1 MSFSIVIH
9 IHTRKRERERHRISP
24 RIFFFFS
31 LYSFIIIRN
40 VFSSLE
46 CKSEKR
52 NKTGLLR
59 LVLFSFLFSFSL
71 RQTNCNIF
79 VVTAKLTPKLIE
91 CAIVFDACVAT
102 VPNKPATSK
111 GQHHEPTIAGKLN
124 KMVKI
129 TVAKEE
135 EVMLEDE
142 DGVEDG
148 DSAGQA
154 SQISSPSSSSSSAN
168 KA

>member
-1 MSFSIVIH
+1 MIKGIE
-9 IHTRKRERERHRISP
+9 RKT
-24 RIFFFFS
+24 
-31 LYSFIIIRN
+31 
-40 VFSSLE
+40 
-46 CKSEKR
+46 

-79 VVTAKLTPKLIE
+79 VVTAKLTLKLIE
-91 CAIVFDACVAT
+91 CAIAFDACVAT

-135 EVMLEDE
+135 EEVMLEDDD

-148 DSAGQA
+148 DSAGQV
-154 SQISSPSSSSSSAN
+154 SQISSSSSCSSRSSSRSSSSAN

>member
-1 MSFSIVIH
+1 MIKGIE
-9 IHTRKRERERHRISP
+9 RKTS
-24 RIFFFFS
+24 
-31 LYSFIIIRN
+31 
-40 VFSSLE
+40 
-46 CKSEKR
+46 
-52 NKTGLLR
+52 KTGLLR

-91 CAIVFDACVAT
+91 CAIAFDACVAT

-135 EVMLEDE
+135 EEEVMLEDE

-154 SQISSPSSSSSSAN
+154 SQTSSSSSSRSRSASSSSSSAN

>member
-1 MSFSIVIH
+1 MIKGIE
-9 IHTRKRERERHRISP
+9 RKT
-24 RIFFFFS
+24 
-31 LYSFIIIRN
+31 
-40 VFSSLE
+40 
-46 CKSEKR
+46 

-91 CAIVFDACVAT
+91 CAIAFDACVAT

-135 EVMLEDE
+135 EEEEVMLE

-148 DSAGQA
+148 DSAGQV
-154 SQISSPSSSSSSAN
+154 SQISSSSRSSSRSSSSSAN

>member
-1 MSFSIVIH
+1 MIKGIE
-9 IHTRKRERERHRISP
+9 RKT
-24 RIFFFFS
+24 
-31 LYSFIIIRN
+31 
-40 VFSSLE
+40 
-46 CKSEKR
+46 

-135 EVMLEDE
+135 EEEEEVMLEDE

-154 SQISSPSSSSSSAN
+154 SQTSSSSSSSRSRSASSSSSSAN

>member
-1 MSFSIVIH
+1 MIKGIE
-9 IHTRKRERERHRISP
+9 RKT
-24 RIFFFFS
+24 
-31 LYSFIIIRN
+31 
-40 VFSSLE
+40 
-46 CKSEKR
+46 

-91 CAIVFDACVAT
+91 CAIAFDACVAT

-135 EVMLEDE
+135 EEEEVMLEDEE

-148 DSAGQA
+148 DSAGQV
-154 SQISSPSSSSSSAN
+154 SQISSSSCSSSRSSSSSAN

>member
-1 MSFSIVIH
+1 MIKGIE
-9 IHTRKRERERHRISP
+9 RKT
-24 RIFFFFS
+24 
-31 LYSFIIIRN
+31 
-40 VFSSLE
+40 
-46 CKSEKR
+46 

-91 CAIVFDACVAT
+91 CAIAFDACVAT

-135 EVMLEDE
+135 EEEEVMLEDE

-148 DSAGQA
+148 DSAGQV
-154 SQISSPSSSSSSAN
+154 SQISSSSSSSCSRSASSSSAN

>member
-1 MSFSIVIH
+1 MIKGIE
-9 IHTRKRERERHRISP
+9 RKT
-24 RIFFFFS
+24 
-31 LYSFIIIRN
+31 
-40 VFSSLE
+40 
-46 CKSEKR
+46 

-91 CAIVFDACVAT
+91 CAIAFDACVAT

-124 KMVKI
+124 KMVQI
-129 TVAKEE
+129 TVAKEEEE

-148 DSAGQA
+148 DSAGQV
-154 SQISSPSSSSSSAN
+154 SQISSSSSSSCSRSASSSSSSAN

>member
-1 MSFSIVIH
+1 MIKGIE
-9 IHTRKRERERHRISP
+9 RKT
-24 RIFFFFS
+24 
-31 LYSFIIIRN
+31 
-40 VFSSLE
+40 
-46 CKSEKR
+46 

-91 CAIVFDACVAT
+91 CAIAFDACVAT

-124 KMVKI
+124 KMVQI
-129 TVAKEE
+129 TVAKEEEEE

-148 DSAGQA
+148 DSAGQV
-154 SQISSPSSSSSSAN
+154 SQISSSSSSSCSRSASSSSAN

>member
-1 MSFSIVIH
+1 MIKGIE
-9 IHTRKRERERHRISP
+9 RKT
-24 RIFFFFS
+24 
-31 LYSFIIIRN
+31 
-40 VFSSLE
+40 
-46 CKSEKR
+46 

-91 CAIVFDACVAT
+91 CAIAFDACVAT

-135 EVMLEDE
+135 EEEEVMLEDE

-148 DSAGQA
+148 DSAGQV
-154 SQISSPSSSSSSAN
+154 SQISSSSSSSCSRSASSSSSSAN

>member
-1 MSFSIVIH
+1 MIKGIE
-9 IHTRKRERERHRISP
+9 RKT
-24 RIFFFFS
+24 
-31 LYSFIIIRN
+31 
-40 VFSSLE
+40 
-46 CKSEKR
+46 

-91 CAIVFDACVAT
+91 CAIAFDACVAT

-124 KMVKI
+124 KMVQI
-129 TVAKEE
+129 TVAKEEEE

-148 DSAGQA
+148 DSAGQV
-154 SQISSPSSSSSSAN
+154 SQISSSSSSSCSRSASSSSAN

>member
-1 MSFSIVIH
+1 MIKGIE
-9 IHTRKRERERHRISP
+9 RKT
-24 RIFFFFS
+24 
-31 LYSFIIIRN
+31 
-40 VFSSLE
+40 
-46 CKSEKR
+46 

-135 EVMLEDE
+135 EEEEVMLEDE

-154 SQISSPSSSSSSAN
+154 SQISSSSSSRSRSASSSSSSAN

>member
-1 MSFSIVIH
+1 
-9 IHTRKRERERHRISP
+9 
-24 RIFFFFS
+24 
-31 LYSFIIIRN
+31 
-40 VFSSLE
+40 
-46 CKSEKR
+46 
-52 NKTGLLR
+52 
-59 LVLFSFLFSFSL
+59 L

-91 CAIVFDACVAT
+91 CAIAFDACVAT

-135 EVMLEDE
+135 EEEEVMLE

-148 DSAGQA
+148 DSAGQV
-154 SQISSPSSSSSSAN
+154 SQISSSSSSSRSSSSAN

>member
-1 MSFSIVIH
+1 MIKGIE
-9 IHTRKRERERHRISP
+9 RKT
-24 RIFFFFS
+24 
-31 LYSFIIIRN
+31 
-40 VFSSLE
+40 
-46 CKSEKR
+46 

-59 LVLFSFLFSFSL
+59 HVLFSFLFSFSL

-135 EVMLEDE
+135 EEEEEEVMLEDE

-154 SQISSPSSSSSSAN
+154 SQISSSSSSRSRSASSSSSSAN

>member
-1 MSFSIVIH
+1 MIKGIE
-9 IHTRKRERERHRISP
+9 RKT
-24 RIFFFFS
+24 
-31 LYSFIIIRN
+31 
-40 VFSSLE
+40 
-46 CKSEKR
+46 

-91 CAIVFDACVAT
+91 CAIAFDACVAT

-135 EVMLEDE
+135 EEEEEVMLEDE

-154 SQISSPSSSSSSAN
+154 SQTSSSSSSRSRSASSSSSSAN